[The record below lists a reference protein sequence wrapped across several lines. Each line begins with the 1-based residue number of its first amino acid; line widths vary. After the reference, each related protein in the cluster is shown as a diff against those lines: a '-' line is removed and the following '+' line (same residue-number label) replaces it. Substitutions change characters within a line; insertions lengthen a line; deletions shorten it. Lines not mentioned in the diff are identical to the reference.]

1 MSNELFEIPA
11 PIVEKIK
18 ASTDRPVQE
27 QAVILIEEALAMRAD
42 ETPAWRREIVRD
54 RSKYSGC

>member
-27 QAVILIEEALAMRAD
+27 QAVILIEEALAMRSEENACLA
-42 ETPAWRREIVRD
+42 T
-54 RSKYSGC
+54 